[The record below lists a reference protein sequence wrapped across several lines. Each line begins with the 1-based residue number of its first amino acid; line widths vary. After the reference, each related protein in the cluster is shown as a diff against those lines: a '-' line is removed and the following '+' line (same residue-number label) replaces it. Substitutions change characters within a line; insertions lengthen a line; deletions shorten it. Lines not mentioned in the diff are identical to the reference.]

1 MRKCKLPSCKRP
13 FEATYNSIQPCCSV
27 KCAIE
32 LGRVKTAQKASKEHR
47 ARKKEITQDRS
58 WHLKNTQKAFNKY
71 IRLRDQGNCCIS
83 CQKPA
88 KKENAGHYR
97 SVGAAPE
104 LRFEELNCHL
114 QCEHCNSYK
123 SGNIG
128 EYRIH
133 LIKKLGIE
141 KVDWIE
147 GHHNPRKYTIDELKE
162 LTAHYRALVKEIE
175 R

>member
-1 MRKCKLPSCKRP
+1 MRKCKNIGCDKLFEPS
-13 FEATYNSIQPCCSV
+13 YNSIQPCCSV

-32 LGRVKTAQKASKEHR
+32 LGRVKQAQKAFKEHK
-47 ARKKEITQDRS
+47 AKKKEITQDRS
-58 WHLKNTQKAFNKY
+58 WHLKNTQKVFNQF
-71 IRLRDQGNCCIS
+71 IRLRDKGDNCIS

-133 LIKKLGIE
+133 LIKKLGVE

-147 GHHNPRKYTIDELKE
+147 SYHSPRKYTIDELKE
-162 LTAHYRALVKEIE
+162 LTAHYRTLIKGMD
-175 R
+175 